1 MEGLRPDRDEVD
13 SFQRNRKT
21 GKATTKPNTSP
32 GSDVKTGKAR
42 IVASKKSTPI
52 TVWLMMVVIA
62 SVVSWLG
69 WEGYKQQQLLNAT
82 TEELNDALVFI
93 RQSKLLMARFEG
105 ELSETGAE
113 LEESDTGAQKKLKF
127 LESEI
132 RKLWGIAYDRNRK
145 AIAASDDEIK
155 QQGAELKNIVSRLNQ
170 QAKSLTEATAKTEKG
185 FATTVALQSEI
196 ILLKELNEQ
205 LSVQL
210 KTIEDASSSAIAEIR
225 QSLNTLKDTQI
236 VEGRVRMN
244 EIAIEAIDAS
254 RLQLNERIVALDR
267 RLNDLQLSVK
277 SAQPLTTQSP

>member
-21 GKATTKPNTSP
+21 GKATSKPNTSP
-32 GSDVKTGKAR
+32 GSEVKTEKTR
-42 IVASKKSTPI
+42 TVASKKSTPI

-82 TEELNDALVFI
+82 TAELNDALVFI

-127 LESEI
+127 LESEV

-155 QQGAELKNIVSRLNQ
+155 QQGVELKSIASKLKQ
-170 QAKSLTEATAKTEKG
+170 QAKSLTEATAKTDKSI
-185 FATTVALQSEI
+185 ASTAALQSEV

-225 QSLNTLKDTQI
+225 QSLNALKDRQT

-244 EIAIEAIDAS
+244 EVAIEAIDAS

-277 SAQPLTTQSP
+277 SAQPLTTQ